1 MAADSDDAP
10 DVLFSDWTTL
20 TAVHL
25 GHNVCPDMILIL
37 FIQDDIVE
45 ARDRDFLSMLHV
57 LELPVAID
65 SLPELYG
72 CCQTKILINRSIT

>member
-45 ARDRDFLSMLHV
+45 ARD
-57 LELPVAID
+57 
-65 SLPELYG
+65 
-72 CCQTKILINRSIT
+72 